1 MTRNGLMRLLFALLL
16 IPTGMVLLLLAG
28 DAQQGPMALLGAL
41 GGAFIVAGIVAA
53 FREIALVR
61 SESAD
66 TAKDIATQ
74 LHAQLQQ
81 PIGIRLQSPVRR
93 GYDGYYQ
100 WAISTDPGK
109 LFFAGRSVLHRIDAD
124 FTRRRL
130 PDVEEVLVRKLE
142 EGSEI
147 RILFLDPRSD
157 LVPRLAKEEGQQDRQ
172 MLSDIGVSL
181 DVCERLYRLLQTK
194 PVPPRAQL
202 HIRVYDEVPHFAY
215 HRDNDQVIV
224 GFYFATALGSAS
236 AAFEVIDTQSQGFFE
251 GHFTS
256 IFERAS
262 QGRIL
267 EVSPH
272 GPNPHFNTALVNDLR
287 KAIGNP

>member
-1 MTRNGLMRLLFALLL
+1 MTGNGLLRLLFALLL

-28 DAQQGPMALLGAL
+28 EAPKGFLALVSGL
-41 GGAFIVAGIVAA
+41 GGAFIVAGTVAA
-53 FREIALVR
+53 FREIALAR

-66 TAKDIATQ
+66 TAKDIANRLQ
-74 LHAQLQQ
+74 VQLQQ
-81 PIGIRLQSPVRR
+81 PIGIQLKSPVRR

-100 WAISTDPGK
+100 WAISTEPGQ

-124 FTRRRL
+124 FKQRRL
-130 PDVEEVLVRKLE
+130 ASVEEVLLRKLQ
-142 EGSEI
+142 EGSVI

-157 LVPRLAKEEGQQDRQ
+157 LIPRLAKEEAQQDRQ

-181 DVCERLYRLLQTK
+181 DVCERLFHLLQSK
-194 PVPPRAQL
+194 PAPPRAQL

-236 AAFEVIDTQSQGFFE
+236 AAFEVIDAQSQGFFE

-272 GPNPHFNTALVNDLR
+272 GPNPHFNAALVNDLR
-287 KAIGNP
+287 KAIGRP